1 MQTEQYQFLAADYS
15 ATGEGRTIC
24 LLITRAYPHKE
35 DYVRDSYFDEEGKF
49 VFESETKNTAKYR
62 AKREFVVRF
71 GGYMAQGVE
80 VLERE
85 EFLTRFGRMLPDS
98 VKHMLLDSN
107 QPGNMVFSQEFHFNF
122 S

>member
-1 MQTEQYQFLAADYS
+1 MPTDLYQFLAADYS

-49 VFESETKNTAKYR
+49 VFESETKNTAEYR

-71 GGYMAQGVE
+71 GGFIAGGVE

-85 EFLTRFGRMLPDS
+85 EFLDRFAYMLPDS
-98 VKHMLLDSN
+98 VTRMLLDSD

>member
-1 MQTEQYQFLAADYS
+1 MTELYQFLAADYS

-49 VFESETKNTAKYR
+49 VFESETKNTAEYR

-71 GGYMAQGVE
+71 GGFIADGVE

-85 EFLTRFGRMLPDS
+85 EFLDRFAYMLPDS
-98 VKHMLLDSN
+98 VTRMLLDSD

>member
-1 MQTEQYQFLAADYS
+1 MTELYQFLAADYS

-24 LLITRAYPHKE
+24 LLITRAYPDKE

-49 VFESETKNTAKYR
+49 VFESETKNTSEYR

-71 GGYMAQGVE
+71 GGFIAEGVE

-98 VKHMLLDSN
+98 VKHMLLNSD

>member
-49 VFESETKNTAKYR
+49 VFESETKNTAEYR

-71 GGYMAQGVE
+71 GGFIAEGVE

-98 VKHMLLDSN
+98 VKHMLLDSDH
-107 QPGNMVFSQEFHFNF
+107 PGNMVFSQEFHFNF